1 MKRLAS
7 LALSLMMLLTL
18 TVPIAHAAEAS
29 PTPPSWV
36 KETEYVLFDGDP
48 VYQAE
53 KWQQI
58 QAFRADAAAGHPE
71 PQSGEALASQW
82 SVWTEPG
89 ASGMRSR
96 KDFSVGEWFER
107 GLAAMQYAANSDT
120 GRKASTADTCFT
132 QACSAMK
139 TAGADITDPDYQTV
153 LIWRIRAALL
163 RWAPTGSEKPYTS
176 YLSAVNSFIELR
188 RIRSIKL
195 AEVLDSPVMD
205 ALSETAR
212 NRITKDINEISA
224 RVNISIDG
232 TQLRVD
238 YVIADGREASRDVDP
253 VIVNGRTMV
262 PIRMIAEALGA
273 DVEWVSSFQG
283 ARLTRA
289 GVQIDLPIGKTT
301 GYKNGEP
308 FQMEVAPYVKDGR
321 TMVPARYVAEFF
333 GQHVEFNSETR
344 TVEITEEETAVGGSN
359 LGDWILPMGAM
370 LNKLNGQRNP
380 TILGGCSR
388 AGWSQQ
394 NAKDYARGILNGDSW
409 NIQSREDLIETVCR
423 MTFYGHNVSFLYDVA
438 LINSMSAAEYQQ
450 LLKNAQ
456 GMDAYMFPYTKQLGA
471 KWGDRGIL
479 CWDLFRMS
487 NLVQWGYLAGYL
499 TYPEALALLE
509 PAATLLHD
517 NFKSWD
523 EAYENYLDG
532 YNWWARNNV
541 LNKDVWTTTRGTIY
555 QSMKADESVAPIF
568 DNSLFK
574 TAVKGVP
581 GVTAEQLLSSI
592 Q

>member
-7 LALSLMMLLTL
+7 LALSLMMLLAL
-18 TVPIAHAAEAS
+18 LPPARAADVTPA
-29 PTPPSWV
+29 PPSWV
-36 KETEYVLFDGDP
+36 KETEYVVFDGDP

-58 QAFRADAAAGHPE
+58 LAFRADAAAGHPE
-71 PQSGEALASQW
+71 PQSGEALEAQW
-82 SVWTEPG
+82 SIWTEPG
-89 ASGMRSR
+89 ASGTRSR
-96 KDFSVGEWFER
+96 KNFSAGEWFER
-107 GLAAMQYAANSDT
+107 GLAAMQYAANSD
-120 GRKASTADTCFT
+120 GLKASTADICFT

-139 TAGADITDPDYQTV
+139 TAGADITNPDYQVV

-163 RWAPTGSEKPYTS
+163 RLTPTGSEKPYTS
-176 YLSAVNSFIELR
+176 YLSAINSFIELR
-188 RIRSIKL
+188 KVRSIKL
-195 AEVLDSPVMD
+195 AEILDSPVMD
-205 ALSETAR
+205 TLSETAR
-212 NRITKDINEISA
+212 NRITKDINEISS

-232 TQLRVD
+232 TQLQVD
-238 YVIADGREASRDVDP
+238 YVIADGREVSRDVDP

-344 TVEITEEETAVGGSN
+344 TVEITEDETALGDSN
-359 LGDWILPMGAM
+359 LGDWVLPMGAM
-370 LNKLNGQRNP
+370 LNKLNGLRNP
-380 TILGGCSR
+380 TILGSCSR
-388 AGWSQQ
+388 AGWIRQT
-394 NAKDYARGILNGDSW
+394 AKDYARDILNGASW
-409 NIQSREDLIETVCR
+409 DIQSREDLIRTVCS
-423 MTFYGHNVSFLYDVA
+423 MTFYGHNVSFLHDVA
-438 LINSMSAAEYQQ
+438 LIDSLSAAEYQS

-456 GMDAYMFPYTKQLGA
+456 GADAYMFPYTKQLGE
-471 KWGDRGIL
+471 KWGSRGIL

-509 PAATLLHD
+509 PAVTLLHD

-541 LNKDVWTTTRGTIY
+541 LNQKVWETTRGKAY
-555 QSMKADESVAPIF
+555 QSMKADESVAPMF

-574 TAVKGVP
+574 SPVKGVP
-581 GVTAEQLLSSI
+581 GITAEQLLASI